1 MHIHYFG
8 EGALLFDNNKKIYVG
23 KNELN
28 AINNKIKKY
37 KSLNRENIK
46 SNDKL
51 ILNTESIEE
60 SGRQGFY
67 YPELINLFITN
78 KCPQN
83 CIHCFNDSDMN
94 ASEMEFKDIIRII
107 NMINKKTPQITLT
120 GGEPLVHKDFLN
132 IVDSI
137 NGFDYKSIV
146 TSLNISN
153 IDIVKSLENFNEIQ
167 ISIYGHDRFSHD
179 NFTKNVGAFDRVWK
193 NIKKLSSTNTN
204 ITISSMNNEP
214 NKLEDIVKLAIDS
227 GVKKIQFGELVNMG
241 RAKINE
247 NKLCFKKIEPRIIFN
262 LKSKYRNYIDIIYDE
277 GCLTNSISVSC
288 GAGIS
293 KLDIDSNG
301 FIYPCILSNQK
312 SSLNILDYD
321 NFFENN
327 IFNYL
332 DGVYFEN
339 IFCKGLENNP
349 YAILN

>member
-8 EGALLFDNNKKIYVG
+8 EGALLFDNNKKIYVK

-37 KSLNRENIK
+37 KALNRENIK
-46 SNDKL
+46 FNGES
-51 ILNTESIEE
+51 ILNKENIDE
-60 SGRQGFY
+60 SGKQGFF
-67 YPELINLFITN
+67 YPELVNLFITN

-83 CIHCFNDSDMN
+83 CIHCFNNSDMN
-94 ASEMEFKDIIRII
+94 ANEMEFKDVIKII
-107 NMINKKTPQITLT
+107 NMINMKTPQITLT
-120 GGEPLVHKDFLN
+120 GGEPLIHKDFLK

-137 NGFDYKSIV
+137 NGFDYKSVV
-146 TSLNISN
+146 TSLNVSN
-153 IDIVKSLENFNEIQ
+153 KDIIKSLENFNEIQ
-167 ISIYGHDRFSHD
+167 ISIYGNDRLSHD
-179 NFTKNVGAFDRVWK
+179 YFTKNVGAFDRVWK
-193 NIKKLSSTNTN
+193 NIKKLSSINNN

-214 NKLEDIVKLAIDS
+214 HKLEDIVKLAIDS
-227 GVKKIQFGELVNMG
+227 GVKNLQFGELVKMG

-247 NKLCFKKIEPRIIFN
+247 NKLCFKKIEPRVIYN
-262 LKSKYRNYIDIIYDE
+262 LKSKYRNHINIIYDE
-277 GCLTNSISVSC
+277 GCFKNSISVSC

-301 FIYPCILSNQK
+301 FIYPCILSNRK

-332 DGVYFEN
+332 DDVYFEN
-339 IFCKGLENNP
+339 IYCKGLENNP
-349 YAILN
+349 NAI